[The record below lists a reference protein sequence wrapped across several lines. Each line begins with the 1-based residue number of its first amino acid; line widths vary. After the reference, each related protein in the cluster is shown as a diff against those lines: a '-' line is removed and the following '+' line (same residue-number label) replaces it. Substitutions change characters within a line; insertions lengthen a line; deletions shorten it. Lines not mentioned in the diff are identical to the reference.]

1 MHDFLMILM
10 IAWGAVTAILICLL
24 IYRGTLEAHED
35 DQVFLDAAGDSMA
48 AEQRMIVAKIDKLS
62 RPITLLMIA
71 SGALLVIAGAIW
83 GWDAYQRFGPRLLL
97 WFCRC
102 RSRRSWILRRR
113 LRLLRLFRYLV

>member
-1 MHDFLMILM
+1 MGSMHDFLMILM
-10 IAWGAVTAILICLL
+10 IGWGAVTAILICLL

-71 SGALLVIAGAIW
+71 SGALLLIAGAIW
-83 GWDAYQRFGPRLLL
+83 GFDAYQKF
-97 WFCRC
+97 
-102 RSRRSWILRRR
+102 
-113 LRLLRLFRYLV
+113 

>member
-10 IAWGAVTAILICLL
+10 MAWGAVTAILICLL

-62 RPITLLMIA
+62 QPIKMLIIA
-71 SGALLVIAGAIW
+71 SGALLLIAGALW
-83 GWDAYQRFGPRLLL
+83 GFDAYQKF
-97 WFCRC
+97 
-102 RSRRSWILRRR
+102 
-113 LRLLRLFRYLV
+113 

>member
-1 MHDFLMILM
+1 MGSMHDFLMILM
-10 IAWGAVTAILICLL
+10 IGWGAVTAILICLL

-71 SGALLVIAGAIW
+71 SGALL
-83 GWDAYQRFGPRLLL
+83 
-97 WFCRC
+97 
-102 RSRRSWILRRR
+102 
-113 LRLLRLFRYLV
+113 